1 MEEIKTC
8 ENCKFFDT
16 RCKNPKLSYAQKRKR
31 YRSGDCKFW
40 ERSEPIDDATEPQI
54 TLEQSLQEIAKQLSV
69 IAELLQKEQ
78 YK

>member
-1 MEEIKTC
+1 MEEINTC

-31 YRSGDCKFW
+31 YRLGDCKAW
-40 ERSEPIDDATEPQI
+40 EPFKSIESANEPQI
-54 TLEQSLQEIAKQLSV
+54 TLEQSLHEIAKQLSI

-78 YK
+78 Y